1 MMIMLCM
8 VAGYK
13 EIEEK
18 GFRNGIKVGTMEFM
32 EASNGRALDTGGE
45 RLRGERRRSD
55 RTIINLLIK
64 VSSKKGRESYYIFFE
79 DALLAFHCCNA

>member
-1 MMIMLCM
+1 MTVMIMLCM
-8 VAGYK
+8 VPGYK

-32 EASNGRALDTGGE
+32 EASNGRALDNGGE

-64 VSSKKGRESYYIFFE
+64 VSLSYYIFFE